1 MSVSL
6 SLVLSSLVN
15 STEQHVVLAVT
26 FCALDTFFLKILVHK
41 LWLSEATSTIQLE
54 ISHSTT

>member
-15 STEQHVVLAVT
+15 STEQLVLLAKYLHIVLAVA
-26 FCALDTFFLKILVHK
+26 FCVLDTVFF
-41 LWLSEATSTIQLE
+41 
-54 ISHSTT
+54 